1 MAEKVKLVAE
11 SIKEWEFQTKEE
23 LNEGVFDSP
32 KQLLQRF
39 VKTPEK
45 KKLFVSA
52 FARQLGKDSTPKGL
66 KDFLLNLDKE
76 DQIKLATSALKAL
89 EDPKMRYP
97 WFKIAKGK
105 IKGVGALA
113 AKRKKAIHKE
123 TGVD

>member
-89 EDPKMRYP
+89 ENPKMGYP
-97 WFKIAKGK
+97 WLKISNGK
-105 IKGVGALA
+105 IKGVGALGT
-113 AKRKKAIHKE
+113 KRKKAIHKE